1 MNENEKTVQAQITAF
16 WDVVASTY
24 DSADNV
30 ALPATAEYAN
40 WVRALRS
47 VLPARSARVL
57 DVGTG
62 TGFVARIAAEL
73 GHRVTAIDIS
83 KAMLDASA
91 VRDPELQITFAVGD
105 AVEPAFS
112 PGSFDVV
119 ISRSLL
125 WTLREPDRAFRNWYE
140 LLSLDGRVVAIYGLS
155 PATQS
160 EQPDDDDPSAEAG
173 LFEAHYT
180 SETRTALTA
189 MHLSDHEP
197 LLQAAASAGFRD
209 VSTTALD
216 MVRGWE
222 TSPGSDLPYAL
233 VGYRPAGQ

>member
-1 MNENEKTVQAQITAF
+1 VNENEKTVPAQITAF
-16 WDVVASTY
+16 WDVVVSIY

-91 VRDPELQITFAVGD
+91 GMR
-105 AVEPAFS
+105 
-112 PGSFDVV
+112 
-119 ISRSLL
+119 SRA
-125 WTLREPDRAFRNWYE
+125 PD
-140 LLSLDGRVVAIYGLS
+140 
-155 PATQS
+155 
-160 EQPDDDDPSAEAG
+160 
-173 LFEAHYT
+173 H
-180 SETRTALTA
+180 
-189 MHLSDHEP
+189 
-197 LLQAAASAGFRD
+197 
-209 VSTTALD
+209 
-216 MVRGWE
+216 VRGRRRCRTGVLTGE
-222 TSPGSDLPYAL
+222 
-233 VGYRPAGQ
+233 R